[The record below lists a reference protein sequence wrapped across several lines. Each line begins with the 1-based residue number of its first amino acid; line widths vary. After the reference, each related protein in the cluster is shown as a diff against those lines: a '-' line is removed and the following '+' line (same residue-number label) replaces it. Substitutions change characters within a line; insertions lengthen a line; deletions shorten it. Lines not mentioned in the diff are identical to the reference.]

1 MRNLKNG
8 FSSSLVSTINAALV
22 SIIALGLLTIFS
34 LMWATDQT
42 DQDAQAINLSGSI
55 RMQTYRVGL
64 ATAQQQSSQAEQYMQ
79 QLDEIWQNPLF
90 IHQRRGSDTD
100 LLSQDFMRAERHW
113 REVLRPQLEALVTS
127 PLAAAPLAPA
137 ATAARAATATAT
149 ATRAAPQQGRFP
161 TEQIAEQLVLTEKL
175 VNGFQQAAESKIR
188 LLRIIQLAALFLTI
202 ALGAVIFNL
211 LKTRLE
217 KPLAQLTDAASRIGQ
232 GDYGYQTQVEGN
244 DELALLGSVVNRM
257 SHSV

>member
-1 MRNLKNG
+1 
-8 FSSSLVSTINAALV
+8 
-22 SIIALGLLTIFS
+22 
-34 LMWATDQT
+34 
-42 DQDAQAINLSGSI
+42 
-55 RMQTYRVGL
+55 
-64 ATAQQQSSQAEQYMQ
+64 
-79 QLDEIWQNPLF
+79 
-90 IHQRRGSDTD
+90 
-100 LLSQDFMRAERHW
+100 MRAERHW

-127 PLAAAPLAPA
+127 PLAAAPLAEA
-137 ATAARAATATAT
+137 AT

-161 TEQIAEQLVLTEKL
+161 TEQIAEQLLLTEKL

-257 SHSV
+257 SHSVETIYQDMDTQVKRRTRSCTTTILP